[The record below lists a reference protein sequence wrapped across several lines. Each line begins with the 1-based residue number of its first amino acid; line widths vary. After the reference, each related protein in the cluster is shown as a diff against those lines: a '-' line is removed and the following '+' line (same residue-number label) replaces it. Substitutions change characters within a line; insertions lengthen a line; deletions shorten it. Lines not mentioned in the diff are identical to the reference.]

1 MKQLKLC
8 AIGAGDHFKR
18 FIQPSLNSIPE
29 VEIAAVCTRSAE
41 TAQAAARRYGIA
53 RSFHDCRE
61 MLEKENP
68 DGVVIVGPPALHYQA
83 GMACIERKI
92 PFFCEKPSAPDAAA
106 AAELAAAAR
115 DAGVFGQVGFMM
127 RHAAIFREL
136 EKIRAAA
143 GNPVYGTVDYLTS
156 GPYRGD
162 EIYGMPGVDD
172 ASFLHRYLL
181 VQAVHPVN
189 FATAFLGRICS
200 IESHVQFSGGEDL
213 VVEILLG
220 DEAKRRFRVLLHT
233 LVAPGYGNLRFQ
245 SELFFADRTMAFTD
259 GFDRLEWNLPEPAAN
274 AALRGWRFAQF
285 GDNNARMGYLGELRF
300 FCDSLRAGA
309 PEDGRTSL
317 DDGAETMRILEEVQ
331 RQFAERC
338 AGFTKC

>member
-1 MKQLKLC
+1 MKKVNLC
-8 AIGAGDHFKR
+8 VIGAGDHANR
-18 FIQPSLNSIPE
+18 FIYPSLDTISDL
-29 VEIAAVCTRSAE
+29 EIAAVCTRSAE

-53 RSFHDCRE
+53 HAFRDYRE

-115 DAGVFGQVGFMM
+115 KAGVFGQVGFMM
-127 RHAAIFREL
+127 RHAAIFAAI
-136 EKIRAAA
+136 EKIRAVA
-143 GNPVYGTVDYLTS
+143 GDPVYGTVNYLTS
-156 GPYRGD
+156 GPYRSE

-172 ASFLHRYLL
+172 GAFLHRYLL

-189 FATAFLGRICS
+189 FATAFLGEIDS
-200 IESHVQFSGGEDL
+200 IESHIQFSGGEDL

-220 DEAKRRFRVLLHT
+220 DHAGRRFRVLLHT

-245 SELFFADRTMAFTD
+245 SELFFADRTMAFTE
-259 GFDRLEWNLPEPAAN
+259 GFDRLEWNLPEPSAN

-309 PEDGRTSL
+309 PADGRTSL
-317 DDGAETMRILEEVQ
+317 DDSAETMRILEEVQ
-331 RQFAERC
+331 RQFEERRA
-338 AGFTKC
+338 AGTR